1 MQGWPLRQNSF
12 TRWTAI
18 GTAASAATGIVAV
31 AALVTAFIAAFMLGQ
46 RTYFTSR
53 LDQAQSAQAE
63 AAGVTT
69 FVIRYP

>member
-1 MQGWPLRQNSF
+1 MQGWPLRPNSF

-18 GTAASAATGIVAV
+18 GTAASAATGMVAV
-31 AALVTAFIAAFMLGQ
+31 AALVTAFMPGQ

-69 FVIRYP
+69 FVIPYP